1 MRQEIIS
8 LRAQLREVCD
18 CLQGCHNTD
27 PARCERIN
35 AACMEIALLAASLS
49 VLLDDFPEFGTP
61 RVKQKPTQG
70 FKTPRRPPN
79 LY

>member
-49 VLLDDFPEFGTP
+49 VLLDDFPEFTRP
-61 RVKQKPTQG
+61 VKKPTQT
-70 FKTPRRPPN
+70 FKDPRRPPGM
-79 LY
+79 Y